1 MKIVKDEKKIRRNSI
16 IGQVASLGGLAILAG
31 GMYISFKNPERIG
44 FAWLALLIGFT
55 LSQVG
60 IFFGNR
66 WGRRPRPD
74 ERLDSALKGMDD
86 RHILYHYT
94 APTSH
99 LLLGPSGVWVLLP
112 RHQTGKIVF
121 EKGRFKQKGGGILQ
135 GYLRLFA
142 QEGMGRP
149 ELELEAE
156 IDAVKRFFKKKLPEL
171 TLPEIQGVMVF
182 TSDKAELDIEGAPIQ
197 AVPAKKLKELV
208 RKTAKEKGLSSVS
221 LQAIQEAL
229 PGEPKKQQE

>member
-31 GMYISFKNPERIG
+31 GMYISFKNPERIS

-74 ERLDSALKGMDD
+74 EHLDSALKGMDD
-86 RHILYHYT
+86 RHTLYHYS

-99 LLLGPSGVWVLLP
+99 LLLGPSGIWVLLP
-112 RHQTGKIVF
+112 RHQTGKIIYQ
-121 EKGRFKQKGGGILQ
+121 KGRFKQKGGGILQ

-149 ELELEAE
+149 DLELEAE
-156 IDAVKRFFKKKLPEL
+156 IDAVKRFIKKKLPEL
-171 TLPEIQGVMVF
+171 AMPEIQGAMVF
-182 TSDKAELDIEGAPIQ
+182 TNEKAELDFEGAPIL
-197 AVPAKKLKELV
+197 AVTAKKLKELV
-208 RKTAKEKGLSSVS
+208 RKSAKEKALPSGT
-221 LQAIQEAL
+221 LQAIQEAF
-229 PGEPKKQQE
+229 PGEPKKQND

>member
-1 MKIVKDEKKIRRNSI
+1 MKIVKDVKKIRRNSI
-16 IGQVASLGGLAILAG
+16 IGQVASLVGLAILAG
-31 GMYISFKNPERIG
+31 GMYISFQNPENIG
-44 FAWLALLIGFT
+44 LAWLALLIGFT

-74 ERLDSALKGMDD
+74 EHLDSALKGMDD
-86 RHILYHYT
+86 RHTLYHYA

-99 LLLGPSGVWVLLP
+99 LLLGPSGIWVFLP
-112 RHQTGKIVF
+112 RHQTGKIIYQ
-121 EKGRFKQKGGGILQ
+121 KGRFKQKGGGILQ

-149 ELELEAE
+149 DLELEGE
-156 IDAVKRFFKKKLPEL
+156 IDAVKRFIKKKLPE
-171 TLPEIQGVMVF
+171 TEMPEVQGVMVF
-182 TSDKAELDIEGAPIQ
+182 TSEKAELEIEDAPIL

-208 RKTAKEKGLSSVS
+208 RKSAKEKALSPST
-221 LQAIQEAL
+221 LQAIQEVL
-229 PGEPKKQQE
+229 PGEAKKQKE